1 VVGAL
6 AELAFGLHVDLPGAP
21 EAIEVVDEVSAH
33 EGLERLVDALDVD
46 SLLQHFVAVDL
57 REELRNIGDERRR
70 ERADLGPF
78 ARLGDESLR
87 VLRQELDVRT
97 RAIFQHE
104 RDAAGSTDARDC
116 GRWERERDRLANLPE
131 LPIDVRLDRAVLLL
145 ARRALVPV

>member
-1 VVGAL
+1 
-6 AELAFGLHVDLPGAP
+6 
-21 EAIEVVDEVSAH
+21 
-33 EGLERLVDALDVD
+33 RLVAVLDVA

-116 GRWERERDRLANLPE
+116 GRWEREPDRLANLPD
-131 LPIDVRLDRAVLLL
+131 LPIHLPLHPP
-145 ARRALVPV
+145 ALPLPPPPP